1 MDLRDKETLELMFI
15 DYLDNKLS
23 ASESR
28 EVEDLISSSE
38 EIESDF
44 FATKKIW
51 LELSSLEISIP
62 TKELKQDFYSMLEE
76 EKAKAKVTEKP
87 TINNFT
93 LKVEN
98 LFNALLSSK
107 LIMSGLLLFIGTT
120 FGYLISTQSSFGSKT
135 TADNQ
140 VKKLSSEVHEMKEM
154 MMLALLENPLA
165 TERMKAVSYTEN
177 MVEVDEK
184 VINALLSTFNF
195 DENENVRL
203 VALEALIKMADK
215 PKVREAL
222 IEALIIEK
230 SPLVQIALAD
240 AMLKLQEKGSIK
252 KLKNRLKENQLNQFV
267 KDKFEK
273 TIKALEV

>member
-76 EKAKAKVTEKP
+76 EKAKVTKKP

-98 LFNALLSSK
+98 LFKALLSSK

-120 FGYLISTQSSFGSKT
+120 FGYLISNQSSFGSKT

-154 MMLALLENPLA
+154 MLLALLENPLA